1 MASSYKAL
9 LISNSEFPE
18 DPHNLF
24 PLQGPVNDS
33 PLLRDALTDRDLGVF
48 DLADVRL
55 LPERSKRDILTAVE
69 GFFSAAERDDQLLL
83 YYSGHG
89 FPDINGNLYLCARD
103 TTTSSLVATGVSDGE
118 VNAIINLSAARAVI
132 VILDCC
138 YSGAFKGVVPTG
150 LKGGRPLRHHQQSP
164 RTARLGR
171 RTGHRGEPVHR
182 LPGRGAAPRHA
193 GRQRRRLR
201 GAQRSVRLRAPPAT
215 SASYGRAARSR
226 SATSTT
232 PSAM

>member
-33 PLLRDALTDRDLGVF
+33 PLLRDALTDRDLGLF

-55 LPERSKRDILTAVE
+55 LPERSKRDVMTAVE

-89 FPDINGNLYLCARD
+89 FPDINANLYLCARD
-103 TTTSSLVATGVSDGE
+103 TTTSSLVATGS
-118 VNAIINLSAARAVI
+118 RM
-132 VILDCC
+132 
-138 YSGAFKGVVPTG
+138 
-150 LKGGRPLRHHQQSP
+150 
-164 RTARLGR
+164 
-171 RTGHRGEPVHR
+171 
-182 LPGRGAAPRHA
+182 LPG
-193 GRQRRRLR
+193 
-201 GAQRSVRLRAPPAT
+201 V
-215 SASYGRAARSR
+215 ASCSMRAARCVVWPM
-226 SATSTT
+226 AE
-232 PSAM
+232 